1 MPGPRREAHREV
13 TGVCRAGVH
22 FRSCSGSSWLGL
34 DHPSLVST
42 EAGKKQLHCGQ
53 EGAHW
58 GGAGSGAEVF

>member
-1 MPGPRREAHREV
+1 MPGPRREAHREAA
-13 TGVCRAGVH
+13 GACRAGVH
-22 FRSCSGSSWLGL
+22 VRSRSESRRLGL

-53 EGAHW
+53 EGAQW